1 MLFALMGAR
10 ELLVEEEALVLVV
23 VEEAAARLRMGLP
36 DNLAQMRWRRPAM
49 AGMQVQMTL
58 KLHSTED
65 QMTALL
71 YSQVGLEEWPI
82 LTRYWRRIFSGGREG
97 GRKGVRI
104 CFVCI
109 IEREEERK
117 KVALTILQMVTNM
130 PTMKMVRTP
139 VFLRQEML
147 SLRKLCNGKMKTT
160 TS

>member
-10 ELLVEEEALVLVV
+10 ELLVEEEEALVLVV
-23 VEEAAARLRMGLP
+23 LEAAARLRMGLP

-58 KLHSTED
+58 KLHSTDD

-117 KVALTILQMVTNM
+117 LALTILQMVTNM
-130 PTMKMVRTP
+130 PTIKMVRTP

-147 SLRKLCNGKMKTT
+147 SLRKLCNGRMKTT

>member
-10 ELLVEEEALVLVV
+10 ELLVEEEEALVLVV
-23 VEEAAARLRMGLP
+23 LEAAARLRIGLP

-58 KLHSTED
+58 KLHSTDD

-117 KVALTILQMVTNM
+117 VALTILQIVTNM

>member
-10 ELLVEEEALVLVV
+10 ELLVEEEEALVLVV
-23 VEEAAARLRMGLP
+23 LEAAARLRMGLP

-58 KLHSTED
+58 KLHSTDD

-117 KVALTILQMVTNM
+117 VALTILQIVTNM

>member
-10 ELLVEEEALVLVV
+10 ELLVEEEEALVLVV
-23 VEEAAARLRMGLP
+23 LEAAARLRIGLP

-58 KLHSTED
+58 KLHSTDD

-104 CFVCI
+104 CLVCI

-117 KVALTILQMVTNM
+117 LALTILQMVTNM
-130 PTMKMVRTP
+130 PTIKMVRTP

-147 SLRKLCNGKMKTT
+147 SFRKLCNGKMKTT

>member
-23 VEEAAARLRMGLP
+23 LDAAARLRMGLP

-58 KLHSTED
+58 KLHSTDD

-82 LTRYWRRIFSGGREG
+82 LTRYWRRI
-97 GRKGVRI
+97 
-104 CFVCI
+104 C
-109 IEREEERK
+109 
-117 KVALTILQMVTNM
+117 
-130 PTMKMVRTP
+130 
-139 VFLRQEML
+139 
-147 SLRKLCNGKMKTT
+147 
-160 TS
+160 